1 MKAYYTVELALL
13 MPALLF
19 VLYMP
24 VYLGFELYTV
34 TKQVSASGWEASFDA
49 VGYVRAI
56 KFVEDIWEEQI

>member
-34 TKQVSASGWEASFDA
+34 TKQVSDGKRRLMRRVMSG
-49 VGYVRAI
+49 R
-56 KFVEDIWEEQI
+56 